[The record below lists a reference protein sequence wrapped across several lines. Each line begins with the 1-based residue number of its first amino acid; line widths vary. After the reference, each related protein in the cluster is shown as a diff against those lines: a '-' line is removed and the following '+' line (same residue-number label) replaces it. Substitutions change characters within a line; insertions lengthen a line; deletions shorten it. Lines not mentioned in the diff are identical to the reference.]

1 MTHDLSALRA
11 LGMIPVGRH
20 AVAVA
25 AIAAISIS
33 PFKETDKET
42 ENGEPQLSVVIS
54 FNGGGLLTLIEEE
67 AADFLN
73 QFCELGQRLQ
83 LQAARATNG
92 IPLIGG

>member
-25 AIAAISIS
+25 AVAAISIS
-33 PFKETDKET
+33 PFKET
-42 ENGEPQLSVVIS
+42 ENGEPQPSVVIS
-54 FNGGGLLTLIEEE
+54 FNGGGILTLIKEE

-73 QFCELGQRLQ
+73 QFCELSQRLQ